1 MREDRP
7 SAPIRGS
14 DANGPDALARSPA
27 SSAIL
32 LDVDG
37 TISPI
42 VATPDRAALVGGAEA
57 ELVRLAGRYRVVAA
71 ISGRTHDELERI
83 VHVPGVR
90 RMGMYGLETGP
101 VSDEVVSAVRAVAGD
116 VPGAWVEPKGATIAV
131 HYREVLDADAAA
143 LALRSRLRA
152 VAEHAGLELAPGKRV
167 VELVP
172 AGRPLKAAAV
182 DRILADPELVAAL
195 YAGEDVAD
203 LEAFSALDRATA
215 DGRLDRTVKVA
226 VRGAE
231 TPQELLDV
239 ADVVVDG
246 PAGMVGLLRTL

>member
-1 MREDRP
+1 MREDGP
-7 SAPIRGS
+7 SAPMRGS
-14 DANGPDALARSPA
+14 DPTGSDALARSPG

-42 VATPDRAALVGGAEA
+42 VGTPDRAALVGGAEA
-57 ELVRLAGRYRVVAA
+57 ELVRLAERYRVVAA
-71 ISGRTHDELERI
+71 ISGRTHDDLDRI

-101 VSDEVVSAVRAVAGD
+101 VSDEVVTAVRAVAAD
-116 VPGAWVEPKGATIAV
+116 VPGAWVETKGATIAV

-152 VAEHAGLELAPGKRV
+152 VAERAGLELAAGKRV

-182 DRILADPELVAAL
+182 DRILADRELRAAL
-195 YAGEDVAD
+195 YAGDDVAD
-203 LEAFSALDRATA
+203 LQAFSALDRAMA
-215 DGRLDRTVKVA
+215 DGRLDRAVKVA
-226 VRGAE
+226 VRGVE
-231 TPQELLDV
+231 TPQELLDA

-246 PAGMVGLLRTL
+246 PAGMVELLRTL